1 MIKFFRRIRQRLL
14 SENKIS
20 KYLFYAIGEVVLVV
34 IGILIALSI
43 NNWNENRKN
52 AALESY
58 YLNSLRSNIIQDT
71 TNYGIKLRDINR
83 TLKELDSAAIKL
95 NLDSNQELW
104 TDKAPRI
111 FMSTF
116 NVNSETSV
124 IEDLKSTGNLS
135 LISNKKIIDSVLV
148 YYKGIDE
155 TKVGINNSIQ
165 TYARETIGPYL
176 MMKYE
181 VAFNG
186 QTVYSWPQQDAKA
199 PYSKQKWKGPAIIIG
214 DWGSKILIGYQNQ
227 ILQVASENVRAT
239 SEVLK
244 LIGSDGQ
251 LQIHSVGGNAPL
263 TQVVDTKTLM
273 YLMRYQLGMQNVKG
287 NLKATDVRTDT
298 KALLYDLEIPANSK
312 CAQFILGGEADFNMF
327 KKNRL
332 ALAVYYIF
340 RR

>member
-1 MIKFFRRIRQRLL
+1 MIKFFRKIRQQLL

-20 KYLFYAIGEVVLVV
+20 KYLFYAVGEVVLVV

-83 TLKELDSAAIKL
+83 TLTELDSAAIKL
-95 NLDSNQELW
+95 NLDSNEELW
-104 TDKAPRI
+104 TDKAPGI

-155 TKVGINNSIQ
+155 TKVGINNSLQ

-186 QTVYSWPQQDAKA
+186 QTVYSSVKTNK
-199 PYSKQKWKGPAIIIG
+199 S
-214 DWGSKILIGYQNQ
+214 ILTTNALREDLFLTNALGYRKSILTGLRFNYLATINRASQ
-227 ILQVASENVRAT
+227 ILDLLNSE
-239 SEVLK
+239 
-244 LIGSDGQ
+244 IDQ
-251 LQIHSVGGNAPL
+251 
-263 TQVVDTKTLM
+263 
-273 YLMRYQLGMQNVKG
+273 
-287 NLKATDVRTDT
+287 
-298 KALLYDLEIPANSK
+298 
-312 CAQFILGGEADFNMF
+312 
-327 KKNRL
+327 
-332 ALAVYYIF
+332 
-340 RR
+340 